1 MHRAGSR
8 FWTNEIQHGIPPL
21 PTLRNGQGQNGLCLL
36 RHCLQSK
43 ENVLKNGKTDQKWR
57 KYAQIRSIFAY
68 FSDYTPRESKILG
81 KSPKIGRLN
90 IFALSIAIYRK
101 SVSNNLFLIHPQ
113 CLGRLWRTAHIAWKQ
128 QYVNGESFLE
138 GIY

>member
-43 ENVLKNGKTDQKWR
+43 ENVLKNDKTDRKWR
-57 KYAQIRSIFAY
+57 KYALIRSFFDY

-81 KSPKIGRLN
+81 KSPKIGRLI

-101 SVSNNLFLIHPQ
+101 SVSNNLFLIHPPTTGMGHLHMV
-113 CLGRLWRTAHIAWKQ
+113 CHDAVDANN
-128 QYVNGESFLE
+128 NGLD
-138 GIY
+138 